1 MLVGANARDH
11 GGVVVGQVTVGL
23 IAVMGPLGPL
33 MPFAI
38 SLRSVGM
45 GSLGSSRA
53 KAGKPSSEMTMTLGW
68 LVLGGGG

>member
-23 IAVMGPLGPL
+23 IAVMGPL

-45 GSLGSSRA
+45 GSLGSSKA